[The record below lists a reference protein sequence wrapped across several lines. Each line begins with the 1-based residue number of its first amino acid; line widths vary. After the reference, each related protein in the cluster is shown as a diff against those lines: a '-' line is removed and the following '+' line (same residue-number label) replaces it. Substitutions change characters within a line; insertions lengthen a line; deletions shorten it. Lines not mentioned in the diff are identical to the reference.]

1 LTCANNSNK
10 APTAQKLR
18 RIALNQQ
25 GLLKADSFGRGK
37 QATLRAIEQIGY
49 VQIDTI
55 SVVERAHHH
64 VLWSRVSNYKSQY
77 LTELVAERQL
87 FEYWSHAAAWLPMKD
102 YRFSLPRMK
111 QANGD
116 RNWFGDC
123 DKKLIQQVLHRVQH
137 EGALLARDFEDTRK
151 GKKEWW
157 DQKPAKRA
165 LEQLFMQG
173 ELMVTRREGFQKVYD
188 LPERIIPDWVDTT
201 EPTLEEYADYL
212 IDNTIRAHGFATT
225 KSMVYLRK
233 GKPLRHAIDLR
244 LQVKLEDGQVLK
256 LELDNDNDIYVL
268 PELLDRPAP
277 RSNKFVRILSPFDNA
292 IIQRQRGQNIFQFN
306 YQIECYLPAPKR
318 QFGYFCLPILY
329 GDQFVARADCKA
341 HRKQGMFEIKSLHY
355 EPEFLP
361 NEDFTQ
367 AFSSAID
374 SFSKFNGCS
383 DIVQG

>member
-1 LTCANNSNK
+1 MTCANNSNK

-123 DKKLIQQVLHRVQH
+123 DKKLIQQVLLRVQH

-157 DQKPAKRA
+157 DLKPAKRA

-225 KSMVYLRK
+225 KSMAYLRK

-318 QFGYFCLPILY
+318 QFG
-329 GDQFVARADCKA
+329 
-341 HRKQGMFEIKSLHY
+341 
-355 EPEFLP
+355 
-361 NEDFTQ
+361 
-367 AFSSAID
+367 
-374 SFSKFNGCS
+374 
-383 DIVQG
+383 

>member
-123 DKKLIQQVLHRVQH
+123 DKKLIQQVLLRVQH

-157 DQKPAKRA
+157 DLKPAKRA

-383 DIVQG
+383 DIAQG

>member
-1 LTCANNSNK
+1 MTCANNSNK

-123 DKKLIQQVLHRVQH
+123 DKKLIQQVLLRVQH

-157 DQKPAKRA
+157 DLKPAKRA

-201 EPTLEEYADYL
+201 EPTLEEY
-212 IDNTIRAHGFATT
+212 
-225 KSMVYLRK
+225 
-233 GKPLRHAIDLR
+233 
-244 LQVKLEDGQVLK
+244 
-256 LELDNDNDIYVL
+256 
-268 PELLDRPAP
+268 
-277 RSNKFVRILSPFDNA
+277 
-292 IIQRQRGQNIFQFN
+292 
-306 YQIECYLPAPKR
+306 
-318 QFGYFCLPILY
+318 
-329 GDQFVARADCKA
+329 
-341 HRKQGMFEIKSLHY
+341 
-355 EPEFLP
+355 
-361 NEDFTQ
+361 
-367 AFSSAID
+367 
-374 SFSKFNGCS
+374 
-383 DIVQG
+383 